1 MCRGELVAEAQ
12 LRAVRGLARLQC
24 SHPHS
29 VVAVVT
35 HADVILATLAYY
47 LGMPIDL
54 MLRLEIG
61 PASVST
67 IRLDDASV
75 QVLSVN
81 GYVDAA

>member
-1 MCRGELVAEAQ
+1 
-12 LRAVRGLARLQC
+12 
-24 SHPHS
+24 

-35 HADVILATLAYY
+35 HADVSRATLAYY

>member
-1 MCRGELVAEAQ
+1 
-12 LRAVRGLARLQC
+12 
-24 SHPHS
+24 
-29 VVAVVT
+29 
-35 HADVILATLAYY
+35 
-47 LGMPIDL
+47 